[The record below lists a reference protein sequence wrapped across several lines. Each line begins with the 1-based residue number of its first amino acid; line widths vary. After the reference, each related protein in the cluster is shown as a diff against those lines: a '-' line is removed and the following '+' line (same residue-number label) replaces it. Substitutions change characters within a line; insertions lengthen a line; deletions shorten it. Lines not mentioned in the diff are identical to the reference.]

1 MADGDWAS
9 AITEEEGKLS
19 NQVVMVLEL
28 LYKRKES
35 IGKV

>member
-1 MADGDWAS
+1 MADGDWAN